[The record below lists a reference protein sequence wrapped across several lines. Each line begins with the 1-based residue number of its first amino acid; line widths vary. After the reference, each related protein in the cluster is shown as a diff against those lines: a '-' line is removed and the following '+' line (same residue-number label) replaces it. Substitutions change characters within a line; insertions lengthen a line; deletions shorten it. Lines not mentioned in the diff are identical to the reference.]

1 MINKK
6 RIEFKKNHQGI
17 KWIDV
22 DMSTWQVL
30 ATCAASS
37 FMSQRAFRF
46 TRRGERVEYR
56 TGSHY
61 SELPADIESIK

>member
-1 MINKK
+1 MANKR
-6 RIEFKKNHQGI
+6 RIKFKKNHQGI

-22 DMSTWQVL
+22 DIYTWQVL

-61 SELPADIESIK
+61 SELPADIERID